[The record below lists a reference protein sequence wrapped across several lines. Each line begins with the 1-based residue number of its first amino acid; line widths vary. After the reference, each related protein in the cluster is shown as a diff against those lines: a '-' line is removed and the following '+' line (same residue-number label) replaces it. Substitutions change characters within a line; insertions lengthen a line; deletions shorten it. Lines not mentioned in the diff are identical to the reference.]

1 MNIFEKAIED
11 VFSIP
16 EFQET
21 FILNGKEITCIS
33 YEISQDTLYTQFG
46 IDEGIS
52 FYLTCK
58 IKDYTSPKK
67 GDRISFRG
75 NQYKLDSFTA
85 DSFNLTYKLYLRSLT
100 SK

>member
-33 YEISQDTLYTQFG
+33 YEISQDTLYT
-46 IDEGIS
+46 
-52 FYLTCK
+52 
-58 IKDYTSPKK
+58 
-67 GDRISFRG
+67 
-75 NQYKLDSFTA
+75 
-85 DSFNLTYKLYLRSLT
+85 
-100 SK
+100 